1 MNQVTF
7 AGLVAFLMAA
17 LGWLTLQSGR
27 ILRHYIPESNL
38 ILGLPDN
45 LARIA
50 LIAICIVAGLTV
62 GPGAGQL
69 GWESDALL
77 KDVLAGAGIGA
88 ALAGFLLW
96 AGTTA
101 IRRWG
106 PDIYDNRLLRAIVP
120 TSRREWVLVALALA
134 PAALGEELLFRSLP
148 LGGLDW
154 LVPPVVLMW
163 PLALVFGLLHT
174 AQGLWGVVGSTL
186 LGLVF
191 SALFLWTGNIWTP
204 FVAHYVLNLV
214 EVTVAMRQ
222 GVRPL
227 RRDAEAAR
235 GRELE
240 G

>member
-1 MNQVTF
+1 MNQFFF

-50 LIAICIVAGLTV
+50 LIAICIVAGVTI
-62 GPGAGQL
+62 GPGTGQL
-69 GWESDALL
+69 GWRSDALL
-77 KDVLAGAGIGA
+77 KDVLTGAGLGA
-88 ALAGFLLW
+88 VLAGILMW
-96 AGTTA
+96 AGSAA

-106 PDIYDNRLLRAIVP
+106 SDIYDNRLLRAIVP
-120 TSRREWVLVALALA
+120 TSRREWLLVALALA

-148 LGGLDW
+148 LGGLGW
-154 LVPPVVLMW
+154 LIPPAVLMW

-174 AQGLWGVVGSTL
+174 AQGSWGVVGSAL

-191 SALFLWTGNIWTP
+191 SALFLWTGNIWVP

>member
-7 AGLVAFLMAA
+7 AVLVAFLMAA

-27 ILRHYIPESNL
+27 ILKHYIPRSNL
-38 ILGLPDN
+38 MLGLPDN
-45 LARIA
+45 LARIG
-50 LIAICIVAGLTV
+50 LIAICLVAGVTI

-69 GWESDALL
+69 GWRSDAPL
-77 KDVLAGAGIGA
+77 KDVLTGAGLGAVLAGALVWLGA
-88 ALAGFLLW
+88 AAL
-96 AGTTA
+96 
-101 IRRWG
+101 RRWG

-120 TSRREWVLVALALA
+120 TSRREWLLVALALA

-148 LGGLDW
+148 LGGLGW
-154 LVPPVVLMW
+154 LVPPTVLMW

-174 AQGLWGVVGSTL
+174 AQGPWGVVGSAL

-191 SALFLWTGNIWTP
+191 SALFLWSGNIWTP

-214 EVTVAMRQ
+214 EVTLAMRQ
-222 GVRPL
+222 GIRPL
-227 RRDAEAAR
+227 RLDAKKTGVGEV
-235 GRELE
+235 E